1 MTSGTL
7 ALLGSGETSSQ
18 GRKIHDY
25 LMARVGKTPVHVALL
40 ETPAG
45 FQPNAHDVYQKI
57 GAYLE
62 KSLQNYRPQV
72 EYLAAHRKEGAHE
85 PANHPSST
93 SPESERLLLEA
104 DYIFSGPG
112 SPTYAAHNLQAT
124 RTLDLL
130 VEAYRRGAT
139 LVLSSA
145 AAIAAGS
152 SVMRVYEIFKAGADL
167 GWDDGLHLLPQLGLD
182 IDPVIVTHWNNTEG
196 GAGLDTTHCYMGQER
211 FDRLVEMLP
220 SALAILGIDEHT
232 ACILEKGGSSFRV
245 MGAGGATI
253 INKGNTTRVPAG
265 ETFPISMLR
274 SPLAA

>member
-1 MTSGTL
+1 LTSGTL

-25 LMARVGKTPVHVALL
+25 LMSRIGTVPVRVALL

-72 EYLAAHRKEGAHE
+72 EYLAAHRKGSPLDA
-85 PANHPSST
+85 ANHSSSS
-93 SPESERLLLEA
+93 SPDSEEILLEA
-104 DYIFSGPG
+104 NYIFAGPG
-112 SPTYAAHNLQAT
+112 SPTYAARNLRAT
-124 RTLDLL
+124 RILDLL
-130 VEAYRRGAT
+130 TEAYRRGAT
-139 LVLSSA
+139 MVLSSA

-167 GWDDGLHLLPQLGLD
+167 GWDDGLHLLPLLGLG

-196 GAGLDTTHCYMGQER
+196 GAGLDTTHCYMGEER
-211 FDRLVEMLP
+211 FDHLIEMLP
-220 SALAILGIDEHT
+220 SAEAILGIDEHT

-245 MGAGGATI
+245 MGAGAATI
-253 INKGNTTRVPAG
+253 INKGNSTRVPAG
-265 ETFPISMLR
+265 ETFPVSMLR
-274 SPLAA
+274 TSLAA

>member
-25 LMARVGKTPVHVALL
+25 LMSRIGTVPVRVALL

-45 FQPNAHDVYQKI
+45 FQPNAHAVYQKI
-57 GAYLE
+57 GEYLE
-62 KSLQNYRPQV
+62 KSLQNYRPRV
-72 EYLAAHRKEGAHE
+72 EYVPAHRKESALDA
-85 PANHPSST
+85 ANRSSPSSRDLDG
-93 SPESERLLLEA
+93 SLLES

-112 SPTYAAHNLQAT
+112 SPTYAARNLQAT
-124 RTLDLL
+124 RILDLL
-130 VEAYRRGAT
+130 AQAFGRGST

-167 GWDDGLHLLPQLGLD
+167 GWDDGLHLLPLLGLG
-182 IDPVIVTHWNNTEG
+182 IDPVIVTHWNNAEG

-220 SALAILGIDEHT
+220 IANSILGIDEHT
-232 ACILEKGGSSFRV
+232 ACILETGGTSFRV
-245 MGAGGATI
+245 MGAGRATI
-253 INKGNTTRVPAG
+253 INNGATTRVPAG
-265 ETFPISMLR
+265 ESFPISLLR
-274 SPLAA
+274 TSLAA

>member
-1 MTSGTL
+1 MIGSTL

-25 LMARVGKTPVHVALL
+25 LMSGIGTVPVRVVML

-45 FQPNAHDVYQKI
+45 FQPNAHSVYLKI
-57 GAYLE
+57 GEFLE
-62 KSLQNYRPQV
+62 KSLQNYRPHI
-72 EYLAAHRKEGAHE
+72 EYVGAHRKDNTQQSPPGAD
-85 PANHPSST
+85 SS
-93 SPESERLLLEA
+93 LQDA

-112 SPTYAAHNLQAT
+112 SPTYATRNLQAT
-124 RTLDLL
+124 RTLELL
-130 VEAYRRGAT
+130 VEAYSRGAT

-167 GWDDGLHLLPQLGLD
+167 GWDDGLHLLPHLGLG

-196 GAGLDTTHCYMGQER
+196 GAGLDTTHCYVGQER

-220 SALAILGIDEHT
+220 SARSILGIDEHT
-232 ACILEKGGSSFRV
+232 ACIFDAIGDTFRV
-245 MGAGGATI
+245 MGAGSATI
-253 INKGNTTRVPAG
+253 INNGTTKVVPAG
-265 ETFPISMLR
+265 EKFPVASLR
-274 SPLAA
+274 IPIAG

>member
-1 MTSGTL
+1 LTSGTL

-25 LMARVGKTPVHVALL
+25 LMARVGTVPVRVALL

-72 EYLAAHRKEGAHE
+72 EYVAAHRKEGALD
-85 PANHPSST
+85 ASNSSLV
-93 SPESERLLLEA
+93 SSLDSEEILLEA
-104 DYIFSGPG
+104 NYIFAGPG
-112 SPTYAAHNLQAT
+112 SPTYAARNLRAT
-124 RTLDLL
+124 RILDLL
-130 VEAYRRGAT
+130 TEAYRRGAT
-139 LVLSSA
+139 MVLSSA

-167 GWDDGLHLLPQLGLD
+167 GWDDGLHLLSLLGLG

-211 FDRLVEMLP
+211 FDRLVAMLP
-220 SALAILGIDEHT
+220 SAESILGIDEHT
-232 ACILEKGGSSFRV
+232 ACILEKGGSFFRV
-245 MGAGGATI
+245 MGAGGATV
-253 INKGNTTRVPAG
+253 INNGKTTRVPAG
-265 ETFPISMLR
+265 ETFPVSMLR
-274 SPLAA
+274 TSLAA

>member
-1 MTSGTL
+1 MTGSTL

-25 LMARVGKTPVHVALL
+25 LMSNIATVPVRVALL

-45 FQPNAHDVYQKI
+45 FQPNAHSVYLKI
-57 GAYLE
+57 GDFLE
-62 KSLQNYRPQV
+62 KSLQNYHPHI
-72 EYLAAHRKEGAHE
+72 EYVSAHSKEDLQQSRSGAD
-85 PANHPSST
+85 NT
-93 SPESERLLLEA
+93 LLDA

-112 SPTYAAHNLQAT
+112 SPTYTARTLQAT
-124 RTLDLL
+124 GLL
-130 VEAYRRGAT
+130 EQLAESYRRGAT

-167 GWDDGLHLLPQLGLD
+167 GWDDGLHLLPLLGLG

-196 GAGLDTTHCYMGQER
+196 GVGLDTSHCYVGQDR

-220 SALAILGIDEHT
+220 AGSAILGIDEHT
-232 ACILEKGGSSFRV
+232 SCILEANESYFRV
-245 MGAGGATI
+245 MGAGSATI
-253 INKGNTTRVPAG
+253 INNEATLLVPAG
-265 ETFPISMLR
+265 ATFPLSALR
-274 SPLAA
+274 PSTAT

>member
-25 LMARVGKTPVHVALL
+25 LMARIGTVPVRVALL
-40 ETPAG
+40 ETPVG

-72 EYLAAHRKEGAHE
+72 EYVAAHRKESALDA
-85 PANHPSST
+85 ANRPSPSSADA
-93 SPESERLLLEA
+93 EGLLLEA

-112 SPTYAAHNLQAT
+112 SPTYAARNLQAT
-124 RTLDLL
+124 RSLDLL
-130 VEAYRRGAT
+130 AEAYRRGAT

-145 AAIAAGS
+145 AAIAAGN

-167 GWDDGLHLLPQLGLD
+167 GWEDGLHLLPLLGLGV
-182 IDPVIVTHWNNTEG
+182 DPVIVTHWNNAEG
-196 GAGLDTTHCYMGQER
+196 GAGLDTTHCYMGQQR

-220 SALAILGIDEHT
+220 SAEAILGIDEHT
-232 ACILEKGGSSFRV
+232 ACILEKGGSTFRV

-253 INKGNTTRVPAG
+253 INNDRTTRVPAG
-265 ETFPISMLR
+265 ESFPVSLLR
-274 SPLAA
+274 TTLAA